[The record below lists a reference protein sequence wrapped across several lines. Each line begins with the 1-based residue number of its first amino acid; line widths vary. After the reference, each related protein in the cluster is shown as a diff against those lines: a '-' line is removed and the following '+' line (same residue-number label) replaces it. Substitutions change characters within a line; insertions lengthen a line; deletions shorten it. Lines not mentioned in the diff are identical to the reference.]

1 MDVLSNT
8 NVFGELKAI
17 KIRQTFSNQAPIDTS
32 YFVPVVESFPIRFSV
47 GQKDNLVPSP
57 LFKKSDLPL
66 IQAFDIDS
74 GKQVSLDCSFELLY
88 GEDVGQYKVSRSDSS
103 TEQNLLITLVGIM
116 SLDTDGPQI

>member
-8 NVFGELKAI
+8 NVYGELRSI
-17 KIRQTFSNQAPIDTS
+17 KIRQSFSNRPNIDYS
-32 YFVPVVESFPIRFSV
+32 YFVPVVKSFTISFAIGS
-47 GQKDNLVPSP
+47 KDYVIPSFT
-57 LFKKSDLPL
+57 FKKSDLPL

-88 GEDVGQYKVSRSDSS
+88 GEDVGQYKVSRSDPS

-116 SLDTDGPQI
+116 ADDPDGPQI